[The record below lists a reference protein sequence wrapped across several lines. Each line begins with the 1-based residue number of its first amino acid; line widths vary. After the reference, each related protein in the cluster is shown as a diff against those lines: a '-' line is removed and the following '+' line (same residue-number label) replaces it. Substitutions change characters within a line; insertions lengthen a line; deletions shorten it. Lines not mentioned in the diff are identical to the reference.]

1 MTRKKPYRQRHKK
14 RKIEKKNKKDTER
27 KRERRRERERE
38 REREAYVPWDKVLVH
53 WEYLGLSTQ
62 HIFSQNLPS
71 QIYVQANLKI
81 NVLEWAGS

>member
-1 MTRKKPYRQRHKK
+1 MTRKKPFRQRHKK
-14 RKIEKKNKKDTER
+14 RKIEKKNKKDT
-27 KRERRRERERE
+27 ERE